1 MSYVFVVSKNCLSLI
16 ILTKTIWI
24 QWAVIRAVNEVL
36 KHVQLGEAE
45 IIAMADKVE
54 MSEGDWHEE
63 LDVATTSATEEKDD
77 TMDYG
82 DASVSKILSLPTCEP
97 VIH

>member
-1 MSYVFVVSKNCLSLI
+1 MS
-16 ILTKTIWI
+16 LTNIYETIWI

-36 KHVQLGEAE
+36 EHVQLGEAE
-45 IIAMADKVE
+45 LIAMAVTVE

-82 DASVSKILSLPTCEP
+82 DASVSNISSLPTS
-97 VIH
+97 